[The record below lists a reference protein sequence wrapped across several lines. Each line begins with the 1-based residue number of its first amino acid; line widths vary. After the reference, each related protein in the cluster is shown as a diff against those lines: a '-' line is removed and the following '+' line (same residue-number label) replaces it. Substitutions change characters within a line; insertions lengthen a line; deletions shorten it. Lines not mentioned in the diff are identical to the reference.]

1 MLKSPIVA
9 SLILVLCASLLA
21 QNSDLETR
29 RKALDSLLKEQW
41 EYTLKNDPIFAS
53 IIGDKRYNDKLGDE
67 SLEAV
72 KKDYQQERE
81 FLKRFEAI
89 DTTGFPE
96 QEVLNKELMV
106 LNLKN
111 DIEGEKFEGYLMPV
125 NQMSGIHLQ
134 APQVV
139 SLLSFQTVKDY
150 DDYITR
156 MKGLSKIFDQVTE
169 RMKLGTQKGLMPPQ
183 FLLEKVTQQT
193 RGIVRKNRKNLHL
206 RNPSANSL
214 KLFLMQIKQGYEQN

>member
-1 MLKSPIVA
+1 
-9 SLILVLCASLLA
+9 
-21 QNSDLETR
+21 
-29 RKALDSLLKEQW
+29 
-41 EYTLKNDPIFAS
+41 IFAS

-67 SLEAV
+67 SLEAF
-72 KKDYQQERE
+72 KKDYQQERD

-106 LNLKN
+106 LNLRN

-125 NQMSGIHLQ
+125 NQMSGIHIQ

-156 MKGLSKIFDQVTE
+156 MKGL
-169 RMKLGTQKGLMPPQ
+169 P
-183 FLLEKVTQQT
+183 
-193 RGIVRKNRKNLHL
+193 
-206 RNPSANSL
+206 
-214 KLFLMQIKQGYEQN
+214 